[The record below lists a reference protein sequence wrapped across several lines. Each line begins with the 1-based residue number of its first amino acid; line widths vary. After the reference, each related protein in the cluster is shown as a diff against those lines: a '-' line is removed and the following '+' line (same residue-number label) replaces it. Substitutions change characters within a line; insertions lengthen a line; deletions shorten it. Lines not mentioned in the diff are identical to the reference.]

1 MSFILDAL
9 KKSESERQRQNAPGI
24 ADLPQ
29 AAARQSSRGWLWIV
43 GVLLTINLVVLFG
56 LMLRPGQRADAPSVT
71 SAAAPADVTKETD
84 AGVETLNDL
93 PVVVPQVSGAP
104 QQSEDRA
111 PTGLPAQS
119 EVIAESAPQ
128 TGSAVVARATIADGP
143 QTLNELRARGVL
155 QLGELHLDIHVYSTV
170 PADRF
175 VFINM
180 SKYKETAALAEG
192 PVVREI
198 TPDGV
203 ILEHQGTE
211 FLLPRE

>member
-71 SAAAPADVTKETD
+71 SAAAPADIMKETD

-93 PVVVPQVSGAP
+93 PVVVPQVSAAT
-104 QQSEDRA
+104 QQSEDSA
-111 PTGLPAQS
+111 STGLPAQS
-119 EVIAESAPQ
+119 EVIADSAPQ
-128 TGSAVVARATIADGP
+128 TGPAVVARATIADGP

-155 QLGELHLDIHVYSTV
+155 QLGELHLDIHVYSTD